1 MKIKKK
7 YVIIALII
15 VLGLLISG
23 FSYFTY
29 LNFRD
34 KKINDT
40 LQENIPSPKINN
52 NNDNNETDINQA
64 VFQTVKDLQAENEDV
79 KGWIKIN
86 DTNINY
92 PLLQGIDNDYYLNR
106 NYQKEYSN
114 YGSIFIDKDSN
125 LDNVNSNV
133 IIYGH
138 SMKDKEM
145 FQNLLNYADKEYYEN
160 HKIIEIYTNN
170 EARKYEIVTVFKS
183 RVFYQDE
190 QNVFRYYYCYDLS
203 SEEKYN
209 DYINNSKNLELYSTG
224 VEAHFGE
231 QLITLITCEYSQDNG
246 RMVVVAKKI
255 A

>member
-7 YVIIALII
+7 YKIIGLSIILVILITC
-15 VLGLLISG
+15 L
-23 FSYFTY
+23 SYFVFI
-29 LNFRD
+29 NFRD
-34 KKINDT
+34 KKLNQE
-40 LQENIPSPKINN
+40 LQENIPNTEIDTSEEIDVNK
-52 NNDNNETDINQA
+52 E
-64 VFQTVKDLQAENEDV
+64 VFKTIIDLQKENTDV

-92 PLLQGIDNDYYLNR
+92 PLLQGLDNDYYLNR
-106 NYQKEYSN
+106 NYQKEYSS

-125 LDNVNSNV
+125 LDDINSNV

-138 SMKDKEM
+138 SMNDKEM
-145 FQNLLNYADKEYYEN
+145 FQNLLNYANKEYYDS

-190 QNVFRYYYCYDLS
+190 QNVFRYYYCHDLS

-209 DYINNSKNLELYSTG
+209 DYVNNSKNLELYNTG
-224 VEAHFGE
+224 VDAHFGE
-231 QLITLITCEYSQDNG
+231 QLITLITCEYSEDNG
-246 RMVVVAKKI
+246 RMVVVAKRVS
-255 A
+255 

>member
-7 YVIIALII
+7 YKIIGLSIILVILITC
-15 VLGLLISG
+15 L
-23 FSYFTY
+23 SYFVFI
-29 LNFRD
+29 NFRD
-34 KKINDT
+34 KKLNQE
-40 LQENIPSPKINN
+40 LQENIPNIEIDTSEEIDVNK
-52 NNDNNETDINQA
+52 E
-64 VFQTVKDLQAENEDV
+64 VFKTIIDLQKENTDV

-92 PLLQGIDNDYYLNR
+92 PLLQGLDNDYYLNR
-106 NYQKEYSN
+106 NYQKEYSS

-125 LDNVNSNV
+125 LDDINSNV

-138 SMKDKEM
+138 SMNDKEM
-145 FQNLLNYADKEYYEN
+145 FQNLLNYANKEYYDS

-190 QNVFRYYYCYDLS
+190 QNVFRYYYCHDLS

-209 DYINNSKNLELYSTG
+209 DYVNNSKNLELYETG
-224 VEAHFGE
+224 VDAHFGE
-231 QLITLITCEYSQDNG
+231 QLITLITCEYSEDNG
-246 RMVVVAKKI
+246 RMVVVAKRI
-255 A
+255 S

>member
-7 YVIIALII
+7 YKIIGLSIILVILIACL
-15 VLGLLISG
+15 
-23 FSYFTY
+23 SYFVFI
-29 LNFRD
+29 NFRD
-34 KKINDT
+34 KKLNQE
-40 LQENIPSPKINN
+40 LQENIPNIEIDTSEEIDVNK
-52 NNDNNETDINQA
+52 E
-64 VFQTVKDLQAENEDV
+64 VFKTIIDLQKENTDV

-92 PLLQGIDNDYYLNR
+92 PLLQGLDNDYYLNR
-106 NYQKEYSN
+106 NYQKEYSS

-125 LDNVNSNV
+125 LDDVNSNV

-138 SMKDKEM
+138 SMNDKEM
-145 FQNLLNYADKEYYEN
+145 FQNLLNYANKEYYDS

-190 QNVFRYYYCYDLS
+190 QNVFRYYYCHDLS

-209 DYINNSKNLELYSTG
+209 DYVNNCKNLELYDTG
-224 VEAHFGE
+224 IDAHFGE
-231 QLITLITCEYSQDNG
+231 QLITLITCEYSEDNG
-246 RMVVVAKKI
+246 RMVVVAKRVS
-255 A
+255 

>member
-7 YVIIALII
+7 YKIIGLSIILVILITC
-15 VLGLLISG
+15 L
-23 FSYFTY
+23 SYFVFI
-29 LNFRD
+29 NFRD
-34 KKINDT
+34 KKLNQE
-40 LQENIPSPKINN
+40 LQENIPNIEIDTSEEIDVNK
-52 NNDNNETDINQA
+52 E
-64 VFQTVKDLQAENEDV
+64 VFKTIIDLQKENTDV

-92 PLLQGIDNDYYLNR
+92 PLLQGLDNDYYLNR
-106 NYQKEYSN
+106 NYQKEYSS

-125 LDNVNSNV
+125 LDDINSNV

-138 SMKDKEM
+138 SMNDKEM
-145 FQNLLNYADKEYYEN
+145 FQNLLNYANKEYYDS

-190 QNVFRYYYCYDLS
+190 QNVFRYYYCHDLS

-209 DYINNSKNLELYSTG
+209 DYVNNSKNLELYNTG
-224 VEAHFGE
+224 VDAHFGE

-246 RMVVVAKKI
+246 RMVVVAKRVS
-255 A
+255 

>member
-7 YVIIALII
+7 YKIIGLSIILVILIACL
-15 VLGLLISG
+15 
-23 FSYFTY
+23 SYFVFI
-29 LNFRD
+29 NFRD
-34 KKINDT
+34 KKLNQE
-40 LQENIPSPKINN
+40 LQENIPNIEIDASEEIDVNK
-52 NNDNNETDINQA
+52 E
-64 VFQTVKDLQAENEDV
+64 VFKTIIDLQKENTDV

-92 PLLQGIDNDYYLNR
+92 PLLQGLDNDYYLNR
-106 NYQKEYSN
+106 NYQKEYSS

-125 LDNVNSNV
+125 LDDVNSNV

-138 SMKDKEM
+138 SMNDKEM
-145 FQNLLNYADKEYYEN
+145 FQNLLNYANKEYYDS

-190 QNVFRYYYCYDLS
+190 QNVFRYYYCHDLS

-209 DYINNSKNLELYSTG
+209 DYVNNSKNLELYNTG
-224 VEAHFGE
+224 VDAHFGE
-231 QLITLITCEYSQDNG
+231 QLITLITCEYSEDNG
-246 RMVVVAKKI
+246 RMVVVAKRVS
-255 A
+255 

>member
-7 YVIIALII
+7 YKIIGLSIILVILIACL
-15 VLGLLISG
+15 
-23 FSYFTY
+23 SYFVFI
-29 LNFRD
+29 NFRD
-34 KKINDT
+34 KKLNQE
-40 LQENIPSPKINN
+40 LQENIPNTEIDTSEEIDVNK
-52 NNDNNETDINQA
+52 E
-64 VFQTVKDLQAENEDV
+64 VFKTIIDLQKENTDV

-92 PLLQGIDNDYYLNR
+92 PLLQGLDNDYYLNR
-106 NYQKEYSN
+106 NYQKEYSS

-125 LDNVNSNV
+125 LDDINSNV

-138 SMKDKEM
+138 SMNDKEM
-145 FQNLLNYADKEYYEN
+145 FQNLLNYANKEYYDS

-190 QNVFRYYYCYDLS
+190 QNVFRYYYCHDLS

-209 DYINNSKNLELYSTG
+209 DYVNNSKNLELYNTG
-224 VEAHFGE
+224 VDAHFGE

-246 RMVVVAKKI
+246 RMVVVAKRVS
-255 A
+255 

>member
-7 YVIIALII
+7 YKIIGLSIILVILIACL
-15 VLGLLISG
+15 
-23 FSYFTY
+23 SYFVFI
-29 LNFRD
+29 NFRD
-34 KKINDT
+34 KKLNQE
-40 LQENIPSPKINN
+40 LQENIPNTEIDTSEEIDVNK
-52 NNDNNETDINQA
+52 E
-64 VFQTVKDLQAENEDV
+64 VFKTIIDLQKENTDV

-92 PLLQGIDNDYYLNR
+92 PLLQGLDNDYYLNR
-106 NYQKEYSN
+106 NYQKEYSS

-125 LDNVNSNV
+125 LDDVNSNV

-138 SMKDKEM
+138 SMNDKEM
-145 FQNLLNYADKEYYEN
+145 FQNLLNYANKEYYDS

-190 QNVFRYYYCYDLS
+190 QNVFRYYYCHDLS

-209 DYINNSKNLELYSTG
+209 DYVNNSKNLELYNTG
-224 VEAHFGE
+224 VDAHFGE
-231 QLITLITCEYSQDNG
+231 QLITLITCEYSEDNG
-246 RMVVVAKKI
+246 RMVVVAKRVS
-255 A
+255 

>member
-1 MKIKKK
+1 MKPKKF
-7 YVIIALII
+7 VIVILCI
-15 VLGLLISG
+15 VIGILGCWV
-23 FSYFTY
+23 FYFHY

-34 KKINDT
+34 R
-40 LQENIPSPKINN
+40 KINN
-52 NNDNNETDINQA
+52 DFQQIIPNIVNDETNEDEVDNINEKIYD
-64 VFQTVKDLQAENEDV
+64 VVKKLQIENSDV

-92 PLLQGIDNDYYLNR
+92 PLLQGNDNDYYLNR
-106 NYQKEYSN
+106 NYKKEYSN
-114 YGSIFIDKDSN
+114 YGSIFIDKNSDFN
-125 LDNVNSNV
+125 DVYSNV

-145 FQNLLNYADKEYYEN
+145 FQNLLNYASKEYYEN
-160 HKIIEIYTNN
+160 HKIIEIYTDH
-170 EARKYEIVTVFKS
+170 EARKYEIVTVFRS

-190 QNVFRYYYCYDLS
+190 SNVFRYYYCYDLS

-209 DYINNSKNLELYSTG
+209 DYIKNCKNEEIYSTG

-231 QLITLITCEYSQDNG
+231 QLITLITCEYSTDNG
-246 RMVVVAKKI
+246 RMVIVAKRI

>member
-7 YVIIALII
+7 YKIMGLSIILVILIGC
-15 VLGLLISG
+15 L
-23 FSYFTY
+23 SYFAFI
-29 LNFRD
+29 NFRD
-34 KKINDT
+34 KKLNQE
-40 LQENIPSPKINN
+40 LQENIPSIEIIEDKQI
-52 NNDNNETDINQA
+52 DVNQE
-64 VFQTVKDLQAENEDV
+64 VFKTVIDLQNENTDV

-86 DTNINY
+86 DTKINY

-106 NYQKEYSN
+106 NYQKEYSS

-125 LDNVNSNV
+125 LDDVNSNV

-138 SMKDKEM
+138 SMKDQEM
-145 FQNLLNYADKEYYEN
+145 FQNLLNYANKEYYDS

-209 DYINNSKNLELYSTG
+209 DYVNNSKNLELYDTG
-224 VEAHFGE
+224 VDAHFGE
-231 QLITLITCEYSQDNG
+231 QLITLITCEYSEDNG
-246 RMVVVAKKI
+246 RMVVVAKRI
-255 A
+255 S

>member
-7 YVIIALII
+7 YKI
-15 VLGLLISG
+15 LGLSIILLILISCL
-23 FSYFTY
+23 SYFVFI
-29 LNFRD
+29 NFRD
-34 KKINDT
+34 KKLNQE
-40 LQENIPSPKINN
+40 LQENIPNIES
-52 NNDNNETDINQA
+52 DISEEIDVNQE
-64 VFQTVKDLQAENEDV
+64 VFNKVIDLQKENTDV

-92 PLLQGIDNDYYLNR
+92 PLLQGTDNDYYLNR
-106 NYQKEYSN
+106 NYQKEYSS

-125 LDNVNSNV
+125 LNDVNSNV

-138 SMKDKEM
+138 SMKDQEM
-145 FQNLLNYADKEYYEN
+145 FQNLLNYANKEYYDS
-160 HKIIEIYTNN
+160 HKIIEIYINN

-190 QNVFRYYYCYDLS
+190 QNVFRYYYCHDLS

-209 DYINNSKNLELYSTG
+209 DYVNNSKNLELYETG
-224 VEAHFGE
+224 VDAHFGE

-246 RMVVVAKKI
+246 RMVVVAKRI
-255 A
+255 L

>member
-7 YVIIALII
+7 YKIIGLSIILVILITC
-15 VLGLLISG
+15 L
-23 FSYFTY
+23 SYFVFI
-29 LNFRD
+29 NFRD
-34 KKINDT
+34 KKLNQE
-40 LQENIPSPKINN
+40 LQENIPNIEIDTSEEIDVNK
-52 NNDNNETDINQA
+52 E
-64 VFQTVKDLQAENEDV
+64 VFKTIIDLQKENTDV

-92 PLLQGIDNDYYLNR
+92 PLLQGLDNDYYLNR
-106 NYQKEYSN
+106 NYQKEYSS

-125 LDNVNSNV
+125 LDDVNSNV

-138 SMKDKEM
+138 SMNDKEM
-145 FQNLLNYADKEYYEN
+145 FQNLLNYANKEYYDS

-190 QNVFRYYYCYDLS
+190 QNVFRYYYCHDLS

-209 DYINNSKNLELYSTG
+209 DYVNNSKNLELYETG
-224 VEAHFGE
+224 VDAHFGE

-246 RMVVVAKKI
+246 RMVVVAKRI
-255 A
+255 L

>member
-7 YVIIALII
+7 YKIIGLSIILVILIACL
-15 VLGLLISG
+15 
-23 FSYFTY
+23 SYFVFI
-29 LNFRD
+29 NFRD
-34 KKINDT
+34 KKLNQE
-40 LQENIPSPKINN
+40 LQENIPNIEIDTSEEIDVNK
-52 NNDNNETDINQA
+52 E
-64 VFQTVKDLQAENEDV
+64 VFKTVIDLQKTNEDV

-86 DTNINY
+86 DTKINY

-106 NYQKEYSN
+106 NYQKEYSS

-125 LDNVNSNV
+125 LDDVNSNV

-138 SMKDKEM
+138 SMNDQEM
-145 FQNLLNYADKEYYEN
+145 FQNLLNYSNKEYYDS

-190 QNVFRYYYCYDLS
+190 QNVFRYYYCHDLS

-209 DYINNSKNLELYSTG
+209 DYVNNCKNLELYDTG
-224 VEAHFGE
+224 IDAHFGE
-231 QLITLITCEYSQDNG
+231 QLITLITCEYSEDNG
-246 RMVVVAKKI
+246 RMVVVAKRVS
-255 A
+255 